1 MLFYIHNSND
11 KMLVT
16 GKATPLELQ
25 ELKQSIERDIKKRQ
39 LDYEKYVREALLLAE
54 QDREMFSQYQEEN
67 KPKVKRRTKKEI
79 GGQIK
84 IEEE

>member
-1 MLFYIHNSND
+1 
-11 KMLVT
+11 MLVT
-16 GKATPLELQ
+16 GKDTPLELQ

-79 GGQIK
+79 SGQIK